1 MASYKA
7 IRLFFILI
15 HANNGML
22 QVKRIKIGEECSTWK
37 YSAWHGLINIMSS
50 KTYHL
55 LKSAV
60 FQFCRFSSFLQVIQV
75 SGLLWRWLSGY
86 LHINSLPFLEALYPS
101 SEEKKNTFSM
111 LGNFSCL
118 KFLFCGLLT
127 FSKINFFK
135 NQLFQKI
142 FQEHSQGVRGF
153 GSR

>member
-60 FQFCRFSSFLQVIQV
+60 FQFCRFSSFLLIFKFLDCCDVDSVDIYI
-75 SGLLWRWLSGY
+75 LIHCLS
-86 LHINSLPFLEALYPS
+86 LRLSTHHL
-101 SEEKKNTFSM
+101 KKKKTFSM

-118 KFLFCGLLT
+118 KFLLCCLLT
-127 FSKINFFK
+127 FSKINF
-135 NQLFQKI
+135 
-142 FQEHSQGVRGF
+142 QEQFQGVRRF
-153 GSR
+153 WSR